1 MKSKL
6 LSLEISLMKCTR
18 KTIINM
24 VSFVAVVKECVT
36 PCCDWVTPYIMSVL

>member
-6 LSLEISLMKCTR
+6 LSLGISLMGFMR

-24 VSFVAVVKECVT
+24 VSFVSVVKECVT